1 MMKCEICLAESNI
14 IYATRKNGL
23 ICNICHW
30 KLYDSDEEKLKQELE
45 KIEMMKKYGV
55 L

>member
-1 MMKCEICLAESNI
+1 MICNTCGAESNI

-23 ICNICHW
+23 ICNNCHW
-30 KLYDSDEEKLKQELE
+30 KIYNSDEEKLKQELE

-55 L
+55 I